1 MILWMTH
8 VVELRTFE
16 GAGGGG
22 ILGAT
27 YKLLDVAMCGH
38 DDYLVRLVVA
48 SKKLLLRFMVLP

>member
-1 MILWMTH
+1 MLSNF
-8 VVELRTFE
+8 ELLR
-16 GAGGGG
+16 GRGGGG